1 MDSLRTEIE
10 NEMKRTRLD
19 KCRLFDLL
27 LKIVDASGAGS
38 PGPVGPQGPAGPAGP
53 AGPSGPAGPA
63 GLQGISGAKGP
74 ACVCGCE
81 HTPIVKKTVVKK
93 KVSPA

>member
-19 KCRLFDLL
+19 KCRLYDLL

-38 PGPVGPQGPAGPAGP
+38 PGPAGPQGPPGPPGP
-53 AGPSGPAGPA
+53 TGPA
-63 GLQGISGAKGP
+63 GLQGISGSKGP
-74 ACVCGCE
+74 VCACACE
-81 HTPIVKKTVVKK
+81 SCETKVVKKTVAKK
-93 KVSPA
+93 KVSST

>member
-38 PGPVGPQGPAGPAGP
+38 PGPAGPQGPAGPAGP
-53 AGPSGPAGPA
+53 TGPA

-81 HTPIVKKTVVKK
+81 HAPIIKKTAVKK
-93 KVSPA
+93 KISTA